1 MFFIA
6 KIIAKIQFHLALQKT
21 NSLIF
26 SGKIIAKII
35 AKITAIY
42 CAKVGD
48 VTGTLYGDTD
58 SAAVFLEDW
67 VGKANAL

>member
-35 AKITAIY
+35 AIY